1 MKQMENNEKK
11 SNVTLILCAV
21 IAILL
26 LLFWFKG
33 CGSAAPVY
41 KKVKTPEVTGSVQV
55 VNPVNNPVVN
65 TKNGRTKIA
74 NAGNDEFLQSEI
86 DRLLAEYNALD
97 IAFAKANDSLQQEI
111 YKRTIAPKLFSH
123 HFDNDTL
130 SATVKGIVANGE
142 VEKLKLDYTIKSR
155 NLDVKVPQVKFRLLG
170 GVEAGMTKDLSR
182 FNAKANIGIQNK
194 KGNILTVSA
203 DTDQRFYVGYTMSIF
218 SIKR

>member
-1 MKQMENNEKK
+1 MENNEKK